1 MILIIIIDFKF
12 YKYRLRER
20 KKRKIA
26 LVHNHIFFS
35 REFSRKRNAG
45 MVREVKPTLP
55 HSVVQLV
62 CIEFVQGT
70 YTKLEREVKRRGRY
84 DWFRK
89 SAFVPLARML
99 SQ

>member
-1 MILIIIIDFKF
+1 MIFTIIDFKF
-12 YKYRLRER
+12 YKYRLRGKK

-26 LVHNHIFFS
+26 LVHIYILFF
-35 REFSRKRNAG
+35 ENFLGRNAG
-45 MVREVKPTLP
+45 MVREVKPTLL